1 ILEPFVS
8 AAVVAPR
15 HLEQQFLDL
24 IEAAQP
30 VARDGVGQAGAQHDE
45 LMLPLAFR
53 RPDGTPYG
61 TVETPELALGAR
73 IHVAHAAHDGMRL
86 VVQVQAV
93 ADELFQLDLRR
104 AFGTATIKSSSVAAG
119 PAPAGAI
126 PAGPISPGAV
136 AARTIA
142 TRSGPV
148 GGPLRA
154 ATFPRRT
161 VFLPLLLLLLWHLLN
176 LCHQSGPFHGHQAR
190 GPQLHFRRFPA
201 HHLADQM
208 GTQLLEFTV
217 ARAAQNP
224 VEAPLETPGALD
236 LRAAAV
242 GVAPVETAQ
251 LIQELPGHPKIVNQ
265 PGHRILEIGGI
276 VEVAPLQNAAQQVD
290 AVLAR
295 RLGQIQIA
303 AGLFVYRGN
312 REIRL

>member
-1 ILEPFVS
+1 MLEPFVS

-53 RPDGTPYG
+53 RPHGTPYG

-119 PAPAGAI
+119 PIAAGTITART
-126 PAGPISPGAV
+126 V

-142 TRSGPV
+142 AGTITARTGPV

-161 VFLPLLLLLLWHLLN
+161 VFLPLLL
-176 LCHQSGPFHGHQAR
+176 
-190 GPQLHFRRFPA
+190 
-201 HHLADQM
+201 
-208 GTQLLEFTV
+208 
-217 ARAAQNP
+217 
-224 VEAPLETPGALD
+224 
-236 LRAAAV
+236 
-242 GVAPVETAQ
+242 
-251 LIQELPGHPKIVNQ
+251 
-265 PGHRILEIGGI
+265 
-276 VEVAPLQNAAQQVD
+276 
-290 AVLAR
+290 
-295 RLGQIQIA
+295 
-303 AGLFVYRGN
+303 
-312 REIRL
+312 

>member
-1 ILEPFVS
+1 MLEPFVS

-119 PAPAGAI
+119 PIAAGTITART
-126 PAGPISPGAV
+126 V

-142 TRSGPV
+142 ARSGPV

-154 ATFPRRT
+154 ATFPRRAG
-161 VFLPLLLLLLWHLLN
+161 FLPLLPLLFCPFLKPLHPS
-176 LCHQSGPFHGHQAR
+176 CPFPGPPAR
-190 GPQLHFRRFPA
+190 RDLPAADGFPSVAPAALVPFAKPLSPIWPIPGP
-201 HHLADQM
+201 
-208 GTQLLEFTV
+208 
-217 ARAAQNP
+217 
-224 VEAPLETPGALD
+224 PGP
-236 LRAAAV
+236 RAAAS
-242 GVAPVETAQ
+242 
-251 LIQELPGHPKIVNQ
+251 LPPISC
-265 PGHRILEIGGI
+265 PPSR
-276 VEVAPLQNAAQQVD
+276 
-290 AVLAR
+290 
-295 RLGQIQIA
+295 
-303 AGLFVYRGN
+303 
-312 REIRL
+312 